1 MIKQFNEYNVEQHI
15 DLFLSKYKISREEY
29 FKNDI
34 LDNKNWLEINKKEK
48 NLILQLNYLFKPIFP
63 SLNKIYDKYY
73 NSNVSIEMF
82 KTEDDYYYIG
92 LGINNIKKVYS
103 RLNQYYKLDQFVE
116 LKRFLFI
123 LKKYNLYD

>member
-1 MIKQFNEYNVEQHI
+1 
-15 DLFLSKYKISREEY
+15 
-29 FKNDI
+29 
-34 LDNKNWLEINKKEK
+34 
-48 NLILQLNYLFKPIFP
+48 
-63 SLNKIYDKYY
+63 
-73 NSNVSIEMF
+73 MF

>member
-34 LDNKNWLEINKKEK
+34 LDNKKWLEINKKEK

-63 SLNKIYDKYY
+63 SLNKIYYKYY

-92 LGINNIKKVYS
+92 LGINNTKKVYS